1 MRNRYRPYLL
11 PFLFESLGPQCSQC
25 GRRFTADEEG
35 RKKKTAHMDWHFKV
49 NRRITEA
56 EKGAQHRSWL
66 VDKTVS
72 RTYLFPTTLYRTR
85 NVLTWNIAG
94 LDQQPRNHRRGPPAA
109 GRGRK

>member
-1 MRNRYRPYLL
+1 MLITNKTMRNRYRPYLL

-66 VDKTVS
+66 VDKMVS
-72 RTYLFPTTLYRTR
+72 FHSRSLIFFISPLPKYAEKSP
-85 NVLTWNIAG
+85 
-94 LDQQPRNHRRGPPAA
+94 
-109 GRGRK
+109 